1 MAGIT
6 LVVANGNWPQS
17 DLVETLLEMADFTI
31 ALDGAAD
38 KFTGWD
44 IVIGDMDSI
53 SNPKEHI
60 ANQNQENTDLA
71 KALEE
76 FEVDAVVGIGGGRL
90 DHRLGAFSALFET
103 SSDAILYFE
112 GWRACRVD
120 KSGLEIELKIGTVC
134 SIMPFGFVNKIT
146 LQGTEYE
153 LTEQDLQTSTK
164 GLGNTSVSAVVNVSH
179 EGGDLLFIWEANEP

>member
-53 SNPKEHI
+53 SNPKEHK

-76 FEVDAVVGIGGGRL
+76 FDVDAVVGIGGGRL
-90 DHRLGAFSALFET
+90 DHRLGVFSALFET
-103 SSDAILYFE
+103 GSDAILYFE

-120 KSGLEIELKIGTVC
+120 KSGLEIELKKGQGI
-134 SIMPFGFVNKIT
+134 FVESGKKHQFKN
-146 LQGTEYE
+146 L
-153 LTEQDLQTSTK
+153 S
-164 GLGNTSVSAVVNVSH
+164 
-179 EGGDLLFIWEANEP
+179 NEPIDFLVISSPESHNDRILPNE